1 MAAVLV
7 GACASAARQTTPKK
21 PRVAT
26 RGASRT
32 VAGTGAMTMA
42 IGLDHL
48 RDSGRYGMLIVGSS
62 DAASAAKKPG
72 ISLVYVSG
80 TDVNAKWN
88 FGMPADEALKQGWVL
103 RDAAGALMHNS
114 AYPNNYIGDVGD
126 VAFQQAW
133 IRNVAAILRR
143 THAKGVFVDDVLR
156 DVAPLADGYPAKYP
170 SQPAWAAAELSFV
183 RAVGPALRRMGFYVL
198 ASATGY
204 TRGDNASDDGTTT
217 VQWWQQLGP
226 SVSGLAYEYFQQS
239 PAGTNQRRSAAESW
253 DANWPGWE
261 RLVKTA
267 QSMNRAFVGMMYGPA
282 ADRLTLMY
290 GKASFLLDWN
300 GKDGAFIYLP
310 TDGAD
315 TSSAIWATSIGAPA
329 APKHAVG
336 VGWFR
341 RYSGGVVAINPSA
354 TASQAFSLGGV
365 YVAPD
370 GSRVRSVTLPPTT
383 AVILRAAR

>member
-1 MAAVLV
+1 M
-7 GACASAARQTTPKK
+7 TT
-21 PRVAT
+21 
-26 RGASRT
+26 G
-32 VAGTGAMTMA
+32 
-42 IGLDHL
+42 IGLARLSH
-48 RDSGRYGMLIVGSS
+48 SGRFGMLIVGSS

-72 ISLVYVSG
+72 ISLVYVAG
-80 TDVNAKWN
+80 TDVNTKWN
-88 FGMPADEALKQGWVL
+88 FGMPADEALKHGWVL
-103 RDAAGALMHNS
+103 RDAGGALLHNA
-114 AYPNNYIGDVGD
+114 AYPNNYVGDVGD
-126 VAFQQAW
+126 AAFQQAW
-133 IRNVAAILRR
+133 IRNVARILRT

-170 SQPAWAAAELSFV
+170 SQPTWAAAELSFV
-183 RAVGPALRRMGFYVL
+183 RAVGPALRRLGFYVL
-198 ASATGY
+198 VSATGY

-217 VQWWQQLGP
+217 VEWWKQLGP

-267 QSMNRAFVGMMYGPA
+267 QSMKRAFVGMMYGPGG
-282 ADRLTLMY
+282 DLSTLMY

-310 TDGAD
+310 TDGVD
-315 TSSAIWATSIGAPA
+315 TGSAIWATSIGVPA

-336 VGWFR
+336 AGWLR
-341 RYSGGVVAINPSA
+341 RYSRGVVVINPSA
-354 TASQAFSLGGV
+354 TSSQAFSLGGS

-370 GSRVRSVTLPPTT
+370 GARVSSVTLPPTT
-383 AVILRAAR
+383 ALILRAVR